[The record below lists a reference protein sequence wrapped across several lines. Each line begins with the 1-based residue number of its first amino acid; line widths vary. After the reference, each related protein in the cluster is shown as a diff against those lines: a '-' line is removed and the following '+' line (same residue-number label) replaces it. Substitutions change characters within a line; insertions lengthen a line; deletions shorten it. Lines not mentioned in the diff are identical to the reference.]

1 VKQKLEEM
9 GVDVVTSTPAELAA
23 HLKSEMAKWGTII
36 KEVGIK
42 AD

>member
-1 VKQKLEEM
+1 M
-9 GVDVVTSTPAELAA
+9 GVDGVTSTPAELAA
-23 HLKSEMAKWGTII
+23 HLKAEMAKWGAVI